1 MIDEAIRKIK
11 SLAGYKILRNPERNY
26 FHVVT
31 PKGNVLSFHHGKYG
45 GLVAVLEYV
54 PSRTTGT
61 GCQCNKYA
69 FNVDELTA
77 TKMQE
82 LERDGLAFAKEL
94 HAKLYA
100 NAEEW
105 RSNYFYKNSLVEIN

>member
-1 MIDEAIRKIK
+1 MINEAIRRIK
-11 SLAGYKILRNPERNY
+11 TFAGYKILRNPKRNY

-31 PKGNVLSFHHGKYG
+31 PQGNVLYFQHGAYG
-45 GLVAVLEYV
+45 GLVATLEYK
-54 PSRTTGT
+54 PSRTTGA
-61 GCQCNKYA
+61 GCRCNDEA
-69 FNVDELTA
+69 FNVEALTE

-82 LERDGLAFAKEL
+82 LERDGLAFAREL

-105 RSNYFYKNSLVEIN
+105 RSNYFDKANLVEIN

>member
-1 MIDEAIRKIK
+1 MINEAIRKIK
-11 SLAGYKILRNPERNY
+11 SLAGYKILRNPEHNY

-31 PKGNVLSFHHGKYG
+31 PKGNVLYFQHGEYG

-61 GCQCNKYA
+61 GCQCNEDA
-69 FNVDELTA
+69 FNADELTA

-94 HAKLYA
+94 HAKFYA

-105 RSNYFYKNSLVEIN
+105 RSNYWDKANLVEA